1 VRSYRP
7 LLESFTLKMA
17 RQLRPERSKRSV
29 QEDIPVCAYWRL
41 CRFST
46 DENNLHGNGKL
57 LCVCNFVSMAS
68 RPPLCSP
75 ALPSASCVT
84 VRPPGPHLPDLHPLR
99 LLLLLPRAFFES
111 PTVPN
116 AMQCNAVFFFRDFY
130 L

>member
-1 VRSYRP
+1 
-7 LLESFTLKMA
+7 LLESYLENGATASAGKKQTLGPGKTF
-17 RQLRPERSKRSV
+17 
-29 QEDIPVCAYWRL
+29 IPVRAYWRL